1 MGNIVLRDRRLLSN
15 DGIFV
20 AVVTIDRRKQKI
32 VAKPHIV
39 TRGFVFVKANYDLI
53 NESTTIVEKVIQQNL
68 KHNDFDWGSIKSE
81 IRNELSD
88 YLFKETKR
96 RPIILP
102 VIMEVNQRRW
112 YDK

>member
-1 MGNIVLRDRRLLSN
+1 M
-15 DGIFV
+15 
-20 AVVTIDRRKQKI
+20 
-32 VAKPHIV
+32 
-39 TRGFVFVKANYDLI
+39 
-53 NESTTIVEKVIQQNL
+53 IQQNL
-68 KHNDFDWGSIKSE
+68 KHYDFDWGSIKSE

>member
-1 MGNIVLRDRRLLSN
+1 M
-15 DGIFV
+15 
-20 AVVTIDRRKQKI
+20 
-32 VAKPHIV
+32 
-39 TRGFVFVKANYDLI
+39 KANYDLI